1 MRILFAVLVFA
12 SERDEMTS
20 GHQGTQMI
28 AKAFIIVA
36 AFTISVLIT
45 PSASQAQH
53 KGHVPRVGYLGTSS
67 ASLEAELVNAFREG
81 LRERGYV
88 EGQNIVV
95 EYRWAEGNYQ
105 RFPDLIAD
113 LVKLKV
119 DLILT
124 AGTPGALAAKR
135 ATQTIPIVMAVT
147 GDAVATGLVSSLAR
161 PGGNLTGL
169 TTMAPELEG
178 KRLEILRELV
188 PKLATLVVLL
198 NTSNPFT
205 AIQSEQTKISAK
217 SLGIQVQPIDLQR
230 PEDLK
235 DAFARFARQRP
246 DAMTMVA
253 DRFLLAHRAEIVEFV
268 AKTRVPAMYPYRDFV
283 VAGGLM
289 SYAPSYE
296 DLFRRSA
303 TYVDKILRGAKPS
316 DLPIEQPTKF
326 EFLVNVKTAKT
337 LGVPIPPSLL
347 LRADHVFE

>member
-1 MRILFAVLVFA
+1 
-12 SERDEMTS
+12 
-20 GHQGTQMI
+20 MI
-28 AKAFIIVA
+28 AKAFIIVV

-53 KGHVPRVGYLGTSS
+53 SGHVPRVGYLGTSS
-67 ASLEAELVNAFREG
+67 PSLEPELVKAFREG
-81 LRERGYV
+81 LRDHGYV
-88 EGQNIVV
+88 EGQNIVI

-105 RFPDLIAD
+105 RFPDLVAD

-124 AGTPGALAAKR
+124 AGTPGAFAAKR

-169 TTMAPELEG
+169 TTMVPDLEG
-178 KRLEILRELV
+178 KRLEILREVL
-188 PKLATLVVLL
+188 PKLMTVVVLL
-198 NTSNPFT
+198 NTSNPLT
-205 AIQSEQTKISAK
+205 AIQWEQTTTSAK
-217 SLGIQVQPIDLQR
+217 ALGIQLQPIELQR
-230 PEDLK
+230 PEDFK
-235 DAFARFARQRP
+235 DAFARVARQRP
-246 DAMTMVA
+246 DAITMVA
-253 DRFLLAHRAEIVEFV
+253 DRFQLAHRMQILDFV
-268 AKTRVPAMYPYRDFV
+268 AKTRLPTMYPYRDFV

-326 EFLVNVKTAKT
+326 EFLVNLKTAKI

-347 LRADHVFE
+347 QRADHVFE

>member
-1 MRILFAVLVFA
+1 MMSKALTLVA
-12 SERDEMTS
+12 T
-20 GHQGTQMI
+20 
-28 AKAFIIVA
+28 
-36 AFTISVLIT
+36 FTLSVLLT
-45 PSASQAQH
+45 PLATEAQQS
-53 KGHVPRVGYLGTSS
+53 GRLPRVGYLGTSS
-67 ASLEAELVNAFREG
+67 ASLEPELVKAFREG

-88 EGQNIVV
+88 EGKDILI

-105 RFPDLIAD
+105 RFPDLVAD

-169 TTMAPELEG
+169 TTMVPDLEG
-178 KRLEILRELV
+178 KRLEILREVL
-188 PKLATLVVLL
+188 PKLVAVVVLL
-198 NTSNPFT
+198 NTSNPLT
-205 AIQSEQTKISAK
+205 AIQWEQTKTSAK
-217 SLGIQVQPIDLQR
+217 ALGIQLQPIELQR
-230 PEDLK
+230 PEDFK
-235 DAFARFARQRP
+235 DAFARVARQRP
-246 DAMTMVA
+246 DAITMVA
-253 DRFLLAHRAEIVEFV
+253 DRFQLAHRMQIVDFV
-268 AKTRVPAMYPYRDFV
+268 AKTRLPAMYPYREFV
-283 VAGGLM
+283 AAGGLM
-289 SYAPSYE
+289 SYGPSYA

-303 TYVDKILRGAKPS
+303 TYVDKILRGAKPR

-326 EFLVNVKTAKT
+326 EFLVNLKTAKI

>member
-1 MRILFAVLVFA
+1 
-12 SERDEMTS
+12 
-20 GHQGTQMI
+20 MI
-28 AKAFIIVA
+28 AKAFIIVV

-53 KGHVPRVGYLGTSS
+53 RGHVPRVGYLGTSS
-67 ASLEAELVNAFREG
+67 ASLESELVKAFREG
-81 LRERGYV
+81 LRDHGYV
-88 EGQNIVV
+88 EGQNIVI

-105 RFPDLIAD
+105 RFPALVAD
-113 LVKLKV
+113 LLKLKV

-169 TTMAPELEG
+169 TTMVPDLEG
-178 KRLEILRELV
+178 KRLEILREVL
-188 PKLATLVVLL
+188 PKLVTVVVLL
-198 NTSNPFT
+198 NTANPLT
-205 AIQSEQTKISAK
+205 AIQWEQTKTSANT
-217 SLGIQVQPIDLQR
+217 LGIQLQPIEVQR
-230 PEDLK
+230 PEDFK
-235 DAFARFARQRP
+235 DAFARVARQRP
-246 DAMTMVA
+246 DAITMVA
-253 DRFLLAHRAEIVEFV
+253 DRFQLAHRMQIVDFV
-268 AKTRVPAMYPYRDFV
+268 AKARLPAMYPYRDFV

-289 SYAPSYE
+289 SYGPSYE

-326 EFLVNVKTAKT
+326 EFLVNLKTAKM

-347 LRADHVFE
+347 QRADHVFE

>member
-1 MRILFAVLVFA
+1 M
-12 SERDEMTS
+12 SERE
-20 GHQGTQMI
+20 GTAAESALWDSRRRGIQTI
-28 AKAFIIVA
+28 ANALIIVV
-36 AFTISVLIT
+36 AFAISVLIT
-45 PSASQAQH
+45 PSASQAQQR
-53 KGHVPRVGYLGTSS
+53 GHVPRVGYLGATS
-67 ASLEAELVNAFREG
+67 ASLEPELVKAFREG
-81 LRERGYV
+81 LRDRGYV
-88 EGQNIVV
+88 EGQNIVI

-105 RFPDLIAD
+105 RFPDLAAD

-169 TTMAPELEG
+169 TTMAPDLEG
-178 KRLEILRELV
+178 KRLQILRELL
-188 PKLATLVVLL
+188 PKLMTLVALV

-217 SLGIQVQPIDLQR
+217 ALGIQLQPIDLQR

-235 DAFARFARQRP
+235 DAFARVARQRP
-246 DAMTMVA
+246 DAITMVA
-253 DRFLLAHRAEIVEFV
+253 DRFLLAQRTQIVAFV
-268 AKTRVPAMYPYRDFV
+268 AKTRLPAMFPYRDFV

-316 DLPIEQPTKF
+316 DLPVEQPTKF
-326 EFLVNVKTAKT
+326 ELLVNLKAAKA
-337 LGVPIPPSLL
+337 LGVVIPPSIL
-347 LRADHVFE
+347 LRADQVVE

>member
-1 MRILFAVLVFA
+1 MN
-12 SERDEMTS
+12 ERDGMTS
-20 GHQGTQMI
+20 ESVLWDSGGRWTQMI
-28 AKAFIIVA
+28 AKAFIIIAV
-36 AFTISVLIT
+36 FTISVLIT

-53 KGHVPRVGYLGTSS
+53 RGHAPRVGYLGTSS
-67 ASLEAELVNAFREG
+67 ATLEAELVKAFQEG

-88 EGQNIVV
+88 EGQNIVI

-105 RFPDLIAD
+105 RFPDLVAD

-119 DLILT
+119 DVILT
-124 AGTPGALAAKR
+124 AGTPGALAAKQ

-169 TTMAPELEG
+169 TTMAPDLEG
-178 KRLEILRELV
+178 KRLQILRELL
-188 PKLATLVVLL
+188 PKLMTLVALV

-205 AIQSEQTKISAK
+205 AIQAEQTKISAK
-217 SLGIQVQPIDLQR
+217 ALGIQLHPIDLQR

-235 DAFARFARQRP
+235 DAFARVTRQRP
-246 DAMTMVA
+246 DAITMVA
-253 DRFLLAHRAEIVEFV
+253 DRFLLAHRTQILDFV
-268 AKTRVPAMYPYRDFV
+268 AKTRLPAMFPYRDFV

-303 TYVDKILRGAKPS
+303 VYVDKILRGAKPS

-326 EFLVNVKTAKT
+326 EFLVNLKTAKT

-347 LRADHVFE
+347 LRADHLLE

>member
-1 MRILFAVLVFA
+1 
-12 SERDEMTS
+12 
-20 GHQGTQMI
+20 MI

-53 KGHVPRVGYLGTSS
+53 RGHVPRVGYLGTSS
-67 ASLEAELVNAFREG
+67 ASLEPELVKAFREG
-81 LRERGYV
+81 LRDRGYV
-88 EGQNIVV
+88 EGENIFI

-105 RFPDLIAD
+105 RFPDLVAD
-113 LVKLKV
+113 LLKLKV

-147 GDAVATGLVSSLAR
+147 GDAVGTGLVSSLAR

-169 TTMAPELEG
+169 TTMVPDLEG
-178 KRLEILRELV
+178 KRLEILREVL
-188 PKLATLVVLL
+188 PKLVTVVVLL
-198 NTSNPFT
+198 NTSNPLT
-205 AIQSEQTKISAK
+205 AIQWEQTKTSAK
-217 SLGIQVQPIDLQR
+217 ALGIQLQPIELQR
-230 PEDLK
+230 PEDFK
-235 DAFARFARQRP
+235 DAFARIARQRP
-246 DAMTMVA
+246 DAITMVA
-253 DRFLLAHRAEIVEFV
+253 DRFQLAHRMQIVDFV
-268 AKTRVPAMYPYRDFV
+268 AKTRLPAMYPYRDFV

-289 SYAPSYE
+289 SYGPSYE

-303 TYVDKILRGAKPS
+303 IYVDKILRGAKPS

-326 EFLVNVKTAKT
+326 EFLINLKTAKI

>member
-1 MRILFAVLVFA
+1 
-12 SERDEMTS
+12 
-20 GHQGTQMI
+20 MI
-28 AKAFIIVA
+28 AKAFIIVV

-53 KGHVPRVGYLGTSS
+53 SGHVPRVGYLGTSS
-67 ASLEAELVNAFREG
+67 PSLEPELVKAFREG
-81 LRERGYV
+81 LRDHGYV
-88 EGQNIVV
+88 EGQNIVI

-105 RFPDLIAD
+105 RFPDLVAD

-135 ATQTIPIVMAVT
+135 ATQTIPVVMAVT

-169 TTMAPELEG
+169 TTMVPDLEG
-178 KRLEILRELV
+178 KRLEILREVL
-188 PKLATLVVLL
+188 PKLMTVVVLL
-198 NTSNPFT
+198 NTSNPLT
-205 AIQSEQTKISAK
+205 AIQWEQTKTGAK
-217 SLGIQVQPIDLQR
+217 ALGIQLQPIEVQR
-230 PEDLK
+230 PEDFK
-235 DAFARFARQRP
+235 DAFARVARQRP
-246 DAMTMVA
+246 DAIMMVA
-253 DRFLLAHRAEIVEFV
+253 DRFQLAHRMQIVDFV
-268 AKTRVPAMYPYRDFV
+268 AKARLPAIYPYRDFV

-289 SYAPSYE
+289 SYGPSYE

-326 EFLVNVKTAKT
+326 EFLVNLKTAKM

>member
-1 MRILFAVLVFA
+1 MSKALTLVA
-12 SERDEMTS
+12 T
-20 GHQGTQMI
+20 
-28 AKAFIIVA
+28 
-36 AFTISVLIT
+36 FTLSVLLT
-45 PSASQAQH
+45 PLATEAQQS
-53 KGHVPRVGYLGTSS
+53 GRLPRVGYLGTSS
-67 ASLEAELVNAFREG
+67 ASLEPELVKAFREG

-88 EGQNIVV
+88 EGKDILI

-105 RFPDLIAD
+105 RFPDLVAD

-169 TTMAPELEG
+169 TTMVPDLEG
-178 KRLEILRELV
+178 KRLEILREVL
-188 PKLATLVVLL
+188 PKLVAVVVLL
-198 NTSNPFT
+198 NTSNPLT
-205 AIQSEQTKISAK
+205 AIQWEQTKTSAK
-217 SLGIQVQPIDLQR
+217 ALGIQLQPIELQR
-230 PEDLK
+230 PEDFK
-235 DAFARFARQRP
+235 DAFARVARQRP
-246 DAMTMVA
+246 DAITMVA
-253 DRFLLAHRAEIVEFV
+253 DRFQLAHRMQIVDFV
-268 AKTRVPAMYPYRDFV
+268 AKTRLPAMYPYREFV
-283 VAGGLM
+283 AAGGLM
-289 SYAPSYE
+289 SYGPSYA

-303 TYVDKILRGAKPS
+303 TYVDKILRGAKPR

-326 EFLVNVKTAKT
+326 EFLVNLKTAKI

>member
-1 MRILFAVLVFA
+1 
-12 SERDEMTS
+12 
-20 GHQGTQMI
+20 MI
-28 AKAFIIVA
+28 AKAFIIVV

-53 KGHVPRVGYLGTSS
+53 RGHVPRVGYLGTSS
-67 ASLEAELVNAFREG
+67 ASLEPELVKAFREG
-81 LRERGYV
+81 LRDHGYV
-88 EGQNIVV
+88 EGQNIVI

-105 RFPDLIAD
+105 RFPALVAD
-113 LVKLKV
+113 LLKLKV

-169 TTMAPELEG
+169 TTMVPDLEG
-178 KRLEILRELV
+178 KRLEILREVL
-188 PKLATLVVLL
+188 PKLVTVVVLL
-198 NTSNPFT
+198 NTSNPLT
-205 AIQSEQTKISAK
+205 AIQWEQTKTSAK
-217 SLGIQVQPIDLQR
+217 TLGIQLQPIELQR
-230 PEDLK
+230 PEDFK
-235 DAFARFARQRP
+235 DAFARIARQPP
-246 DAMTMVA
+246 DAITMVA
-253 DRFLLAHRAEIVEFV
+253 DRFQLAHRMQILDFV
-268 AKTRVPAMYPYRDFV
+268 AKTRLPAMYPYRDFV

-289 SYAPSYE
+289 SYGPSYE

-326 EFLVNVKTAKT
+326 EFLVNLKTAKI